1 LKTRALFLV
10 LISILTAVLMVS
22 GCGQSKSGED
32 SQQRFIQTI
41 SAFSADQAPPEKL
54 KIRYPLDETLFP
66 PDIVAPTFRWEDYL
80 LETDVWLV
88 SFRFQDGGEPMRFL
102 ADKKEWTPSEEDWAT
117 IKKRSLETPV
127 KVSILGVQRS
137 APKTLLSG
145 AQVSISTSKDEVG
158 APIFFR
164 DVNLPFATA
173 VTDPSK
179 IRWRLG
185 SISSREMPRLLLD
198 GIPTCANCHSFS
210 RDGKVYGMEV
220 DAADDKGAY
229 LISPVQKEISIC
241 PDNVMSW
248 SEFRK
253 EDKKK
258 TFGLLAQISPD
269 GQNVICMVKDRSV
282 SIPKPEIEF
291 SQLFFPIQ
299 GILANYN
306 IATKTFKEVPGASD
320 PAYVQANVTWSPD
333 GKEIAFA
340 RHEVYHL
347 STVNDD
353 VDQLVLSPEQAKEFL
368 VGQKPFKFDLYR
380 LPYNEGNGGTPVP
393 IEGASNNGVSN
404 YFAKYS
410 PDGKWIVF
418 CRAKNYMLL
427 QPDSE
432 LYIIPAAGGEARR
445 LRGNTGR
452 MNSWHSWS
460 PNSKWLVFSSKVNG
474 PYTQLHLTHI
484 DEQGNSTPPVVLS
497 HFTEPGRAANIPEF
511 LNAPADAIEK
521 IKQDYITDGSFVGA
535 GDICMNAGEPEKAVS
550 LYRKALTLNPN
561 NEHALNNLAYL
572 LTEKGEV
579 QEALQHIE
587 KALTISKGTRE
598 LYSNYANTLEK
609 LGRLPEATEQYRKAL
624 ELEPQNGLARL
635 NLGLVLM
642 KQKQDA
648 EGEECF
654 RKVLE
659 VDPDNAAAHYNLG
672 QLYYYVRKQEDKALE
687 EFNQTLRLKPDH
699 ADALY
704 GLGHIASVRGQGDE
718 AVRFLTKAVE
728 SQPNHLQSLIELGG
742 LLCMKNDYAKGESYL
757 ARAVSLSP
765 KNPLIRY
772 RLALAQ
778 FRLGKAE
785 QGQQMLT
792 SAAEL
797 DPKYRD
803 VPEAP
808 FLLSLYYA
816 EQKNFQQAE
825 ILIQQA
831 LSLARSNGGKAS
843 LIQQME
849 KNLASYRQGQVPQ
862 NGPVGQN

>member
-1 LKTRALFLV
+1 MGTVGLLLAGLV
-10 LISILTAVLMVS
+10 AAGYWWGVVRP
-22 GCGQSKSGED
+22 GD
-32 SQQRFIQTI
+32 PQQRLIRTV
-41 SAFSADQAPPEKL
+41 SVFSAQQAPAGKL
-54 KIRYPLDETLFP
+54 KINYPLDETLFP
-66 PDIVAPTFRWEDYL
+66 PDIVAPTFRWEDYML
-80 LETDVWLV
+80 DTNCWCFVFD
-88 SFRFQDGGEPMRFL
+88 FQDGGEPMRFL
-102 ADKKEWTPSEEDWAT
+102 SDKKEWTPNEEDWAT
-117 IKKRSLETPV
+117 IKKRSTESPV
-127 KVSILGVQRS
+127 KVSILGVQRLN
-137 APKTLLSG
+137 PTTLLSG
-145 AQVSISTSKDEVG
+145 ASISISTSRDEVG

-164 DVNLPFATA
+164 DVNIPFATA
-173 VTDPSK
+173 VKDPSK

-185 SISSREMPRLLLD
+185 SIASREMPRLLLD

-229 LISPVQKEISIC
+229 LISPVQKEIAISAE
-241 PDNVMSW
+241 NVMSW

-253 EDKKK
+253 EEKKK
-258 TFGLLAQISPD
+258 TFGLLAQVSPD

-299 GILANYN
+299 GILVNYN
-306 IATKTFKEVPGASD
+306 IASKTFKAVPGASD

-340 RHEVYHL
+340 RHETYKL

-368 VGQKPFKFDLYR
+368 VGKKPFKFDLYR
-380 LPYNEGNGGTPVP
+380 VPFNDGNGGTPVP
-393 IEGASNNGVSN
+393 IEGASNNGMSN

-418 CRAKNYMLL
+418 CRAKDYMLL

-445 LRGNTGR
+445 LRCNTGR

-460 PNSKWLVFSSKVNG
+460 PNSRWLVFSSKVNG

-484 DEQGNSTPPVVLS
+484 DEAGNSTPPVVLS
-497 HFTEPGRAANIPEF
+497 HFTEPDRAANIPEF

-521 IKQDYITDGSFVGA
+521 IRQEYITDGSFVGA
-535 GDICMNAGEPEKAVS
+535 GDICLNAGDSEKAIP

-572 LTEKGEV
+572 LTEKGEIE
-579 QEALQHIE
+579 EALQHIE
-587 KALTISKGTRE
+587 KVLTISQGNKE
-598 LYSNYANTLEK
+598 LCGNYAKTLEK

-624 ELEPQNGLARL
+624 EFDPKSDAICL

-642 KQKQDA
+642 KQKNDV
-648 EGEECF
+648 EGERYF
-654 RKVLE
+654 RKTLE
-659 VDPDNAAAHYNLG
+659 LDPDNAAAHYNLG
-672 QLYYYVRKQEDKALE
+672 LLYYYVRKQEDKALE
-687 EFNQTLRLKPDH
+687 EFNQTIRLKPDH

-704 GLGHIASVRGQGDE
+704 GLGHIATSRGQGNE
-718 AVRFLTKAVE
+718 AIRFFSKAVE
-728 SQPNHLQSLIELGG
+728 SQPNHLQALIELAG
-742 LLCMKNDYAKGESYL
+742 LLCLRNEFSKGEPYL
-757 ARAVSLSP
+757 SRAVNLSP
-765 KNPLIRY
+765 KDPQIRY

-778 FRLGKAE
+778 LRLGKVEA
-785 QGQQMLT
+785 GKQMLA

-797 DPKYRD
+797 EPKYRD

-808 FLLSLYYA
+808 FMLSMYYA
-816 EQKNFQQAE
+816 EQNNFQQAE
-825 ILIQQA
+825 ASILQA
-831 LSLARSNGGKAS
+831 LSLAHNSGKAS
-843 LIQQME
+843 LVQEME
-849 KNLASYRQGQVPQ
+849 KYLASYRQGQVPRSTPAVQ
-862 NGPVGQN
+862 N